1 MAARVLTEQR
11 LTSAT
16 LEALGDWARAYGRRI
31 EWKTQAEIVKVTKDA
46 ENLMT
51 LQGNELWI
59 NAEATSLKDAQKF
72 YQEAVHELISD
83 SMGYRGRGVAK
94 RIIESPN
101 GTVFTDQTLL
111 ENAVLR
117 GDIEGVVRFFAGG

>member
-16 LEALGDWARAYGRRI
+16 LEILSDWALANGRRI
-31 EWKTQAEIVKVTKDA
+31 AWKTEAEMVRVTKDA
-46 ENLMT
+46 DNLMT

-59 NAEATSLKDAQKF
+59 NEEAKALKEAQEF
-72 YQEAVHELISD
+72 YKEVVHELASD
-83 SMGYRGRGVAK
+83 SLGYRGVGMSDRF
-94 RIIESPN
+94 IEMRN
-101 GTVFTDQTLL
+101 GMKFTDQTLL

-117 GDIEGVVRFFAGG
+117 GDIEGVVRFFAGE